1 MSENKNKGQNLKIDL
16 TSLQDIPTVLKQLRI
31 IDKKLDS
38 NIEKRWLNTQEL
50 ANYTGYKLETI
61 KSKIKKHE
69 FIIGIQYF
77 KRDGKLLFDK
87 FEVDKWVMG
96 IKPSN
101 HKLDGNC
108 IDIVNEVLA
117 SI

>member
-1 MSENKNKGQNLKIDL
+1 MKIDL
-16 TSLQDIPTVLKQLRI
+16 TPLEAIPTLMKQLEI

-38 NIEKRWLNTQEL
+38 NTDKRWLNTSEL

-69 FIIGIQYF
+69 FSMGIHYF

-87 FEVDKWVMG
+87 FEIDKWVMG
-96 IKPSN
+96 IKSSN
-101 HKLDGNC
+101 MEFENDCSN
-108 IDIVNEVLA
+108 IVDEVLA

>member
-1 MSENKNKGQNLKIDL
+1 MKIDL
-16 TSLQDIPTVLKQLRI
+16 TPLEAIPRVLKQLEV
-31 IDKKLDS
+31 IDNKLNS
-38 NIEKRWLNTQEL
+38 NIDKRWLNTQEL

-87 FEVDKWVMG
+87 FEIDKWVMG
-96 IKPSN
+96 INPSSLELESDC
-101 HKLDGNC
+101 K
-108 IDIVNEVLA
+108 DIVDEVL
-117 SI
+117 SSL

>member
-1 MSENKNKGQNLKIDL
+1 LKIDL
-16 TSLQDIPTVLKQLRI
+16 TPLEAIPTVLKQLKI

-38 NIEKRWLNTQEL
+38 NIDKRWLNTSEL
-50 ANYTGYKLETI
+50 ANYTGYALETI

-69 FIIGIQYF
+69 FAIGVHYF

-101 HKLDGNC
+101 LELKNDC
-108 IDIVNEVLA
+108 SDIVDEVLA

>member
-1 MSENKNKGQNLKIDL
+1 MKIDL
-16 TSLQDIPTVLKQLRI
+16 TPLEAIPTVVKQLII
-31 IDKKLDS
+31 IDKKLNS
-38 NIEKRWLNTQEL
+38 NIDKRWLNTLEL

-61 KSKIKKHE
+61 KSKIKKHD
-69 FIIGIQYF
+69 FIIGTHYF

-96 IKPSN
+96 IIPSN
-101 HKLDGNC
+101 LTLESDYS
-108 IDIVNEVLA
+108 DIVDEVLA